1 MADGIHIYSIDGH
14 ILVNGTTDEVRVF
27 DMVGRNVRN
36 EALPAGVYMVKIG
49 NHPARKVVV
58 IR

>member
-1 MADGIHIYSIDGH
+1 MHGQKETLID
-14 ILVNGTTDEVRVF
+14 VPATGTY
-27 DMVGRNVRN
+27 
-36 EALPAGVYMVKIG
+36 LVKIG